1 MKGSL
6 LFFVA
11 TFPIQLIAQENLGPR
26 LTAMGN
32 NSAAVADVWAIQ
44 ANAAAITFLKRPIV
58 SINYI
63 KHFLSEEISTQG
75 LAVVIPTKNNFISVG
90 FNRYGLSSYNQNKI
104 SFAYAKAFG
113 NQLSMAMTANYHQL
127 KITNYGSS
135 NAFSA
140 DVGFY
145 FRFSKIFSLGAY
157 MTNPTKQSF
166 ANAEVSIPIKT
177 SFNIG
182 ASYLVS
188 DKVLMAATA
197 SKLLKNAID
206 VSFGMEYKIAMPIAL
221 RAGVSAK
228 PFKQYAGFGVDFNK
242 LLIDFATIFDSNLGY
257 SPQIALGYAF

>member
-1 MKGSL
+1 MKVSL
-6 LFFVA
+6 LFFVG
-11 TFPIQLIAQENLGPR
+11 TFPIQLVAQENLGPR

-32 NSAAVADVWAIQ
+32 NSAAIADVWAIQ
-44 ANAAAITFLKRPIV
+44 ANAAAITALKRPIV

-63 KHFLSEEISTQG
+63 KHFLSEEVSTQG
-75 LAVVIPTKNNFISVG
+75 LVAVIPVENNFISVG
-90 FNRYGLSSYNQNKI
+90 FSRYGLSSYNQNKI
-104 SFAYAKAFG
+104 SFAYAKRFG
-113 NQLSMAMTANYHQL
+113 NQFSMAMTANYHQL

-135 NAFSA
+135 NGFSA

-145 FRFSKIFSLGAY
+145 YKFSETFNFGAY
-157 MTNPTKQSF
+157 ITNPLKQGF
-166 ANAEVSIPIKT
+166 ANAEVSIPIET
-177 SFNIG
+177 SVNIG

-206 VSFGMEYKIAMPIAL
+206 VRLGIEYQIAMPLAL

-228 PFKQYAGFGVDFNK
+228 PFKQYAGFGVNFNK
-242 LLIDFATIFDSNLGY
+242 LLIDFATIFDNNLGY